1 MVSGGRDAEY
11 TEYVA
16 ARLPELRRLAAV
28 LCDDWQRGDDL
39 VQATLT
45 KLYVHWGRARAA
57 SRPDAYARAVLV
69 REFIHERRSSWAKRV
84 SLSAR
89 VTDLP
94 AAEVDHDAALDL
106 RAAVAALP
114 GRQRAI
120 LVLRFYCDLSVD
132 QSAEILGCSPGTVKS
147 HTARA
152 LEAVRRK
159 LGPVGH
165 AGAVGQAGHR
175 RPASQ
180 AGKVDGIS
188 TSARER

>member
-1 MVSGGRDAEY
+1 MVSGSRDAEY

-16 ARLPELRRLAAV
+16 ARLPWLRRLAAV

-45 KLYVHWGRARAA
+45 RLYANWGRVRAA
-57 SRPDAYARAVLV
+57 SHADAYARAVLV
-69 REFIHERRSSWAKRV
+69 REFIHERRSAWIKRV
-84 SLSAR
+84 SLTGAMSDSPTAG
-89 VTDLP
+89 
-94 AAEVDHDAALDL
+94 VDHDAVLDL

-147 HTARA
+147 QTARA
-152 LEAVRRK
+152 LEGVRRT
-159 LGPVGH
+159 LDPAHPAGSGGP
-165 AGAVGQAGHR
+165 AHR
-175 RPASQ
+175 GGRTPHHPR
-180 AGKVDGIS
+180 
-188 TSARER
+188 SARP